1 MAALP
6 CGYDPR
12 WPLRHKMCED
22 NQGLVS
28 YISAAVIGPQH
39 SVVPLNYPLTQPGL
53 LGLCGASCPLHTLI
67 GVCPQESLS
76 HTKLLAAGVSGCIS
90 ASAWPTGIWTKYW
103 SLCIGPDGHL
113 IKRTSPWRAYER
125 ETEKHGET
133 ETLAGTQERPVRS
146 DQRELREL
154 IWSCSQLEFECVLVD
169 RHNRCRSAIFW
180 WPRQSV
186 SLCYTWLKLHSLLAQ
201 PLYFNLA
208 KKQNHQ

>member
-76 HTKLLAAGVSGCIS
+76 HTKLLAAGVSACIS
-90 ASAWPTGIWTKYW
+90 ESAWPTGIWTKYW

-113 IKRTSPWRAYER
+113 IGLTSPWRAYER
-125 ETEKHGET
+125 ERQRNK
-133 ETLAGTQERPVRS
+133 ERQRDWS
-146 DQRELREL
+146 DPTGLSCIPAKENLKNSSDPAAS
-154 IWSCSQLEFECVLVD
+154 WSLSVCWSTD
-169 RHNRCRSAIFW
+169 KGCRSAIFW

-186 SLCYTWLKLHSLLAQ
+186 SCCYTWLNLLSLLAL
-201 PLYFNLA
+201 PL
-208 KKQNHQ
+208 